1 MKMHT
6 FEYDEYQFKDEPAIQ
21 PLPDPKAAEAW
32 IEEAEW
38 NLARLHPIRGAL
50 NSLETVYMRY
60 SFEKGQLGALYQL
73 FFVAYSAH
81 PLFGA
86 HATLRLKGF
95 VRLTHG
101 VEEEFNA
108 MTLAS
113 DTFARHAFTL
123 VEAAECADLA
133 AECAQLAGKPA
144 AIIQAWRDRAETLRV
159 HGTKYPRDTTGGQTT
174 M

>member
-1 MKMHT
+1 M
-6 FEYDEYQFKDEPAIQ
+6 
-21 PLPDPKAAEAW
+21 
-32 IEEAEW
+32 
-38 NLARLHPIRGAL
+38 R
-50 NSLETVYMRY
+50 NSID
-60 SFEKGQLGALYQL
+60 KGPMGALYQL
-73 FFVAYSAH
+73 FVVAYSAH

-101 VEEEFNA
+101 AEEEFNA
-108 MTLAS
+108 MTLAA

-144 AIIQAWRDRAETLRV
+144 GIIQAWRDRAVTLRD
-159 HGTKYPRDTTGGQTT
+159 HGTKYP
-174 M
+174 